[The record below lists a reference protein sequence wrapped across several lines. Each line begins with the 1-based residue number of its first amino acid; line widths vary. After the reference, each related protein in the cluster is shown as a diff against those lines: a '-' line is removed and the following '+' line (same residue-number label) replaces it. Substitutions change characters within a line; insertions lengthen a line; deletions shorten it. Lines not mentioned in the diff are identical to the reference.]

1 LKDTS
6 FGVSEQLEGEIQK
19 REKTNQLPRLK
30 EVSDN
35 GIKAYFVR
43 DSVNNSISTE
53 GHLVV

>member
-19 REKTNQLPRLK
+19 RKKNNQLPRLK

-35 GIKAYFVR
+35 GITAYL
-43 DSVNNSISTE
+43 TE
-53 GHLVV
+53 NPI